1 MSKILTFKNDRSFFT
16 VKKAD
21 ADSLSFSSL
30 IQWAMRHCTL
40 DDTSSNEVFIL
51 NNDDNHQTRLKG
63 CRLFALKQ
71 KLEVSK
77 ITEL

>member
-1 MSKILTFKNDRSFFT
+1 MSKVLTFKNDRSFFT
-16 VKKAD
+16 INANE
-21 ADSLSFSSL
+21 ASISFL
-30 IQWAMRHCTL
+30 AFKEWAMNHCTL
-40 DDTSSNEVFIL
+40 DDASSNEVFIL
-51 NNDDNHQTRLKG
+51 SNDDNHQTRLKG